1 MKILGF
7 LSLLVAAVSVSLADL
22 PTTRPQEG
30 LRENVPTV
38 HALTKVRIVP
48 RPGEVIESGAV
59 LLRNGLIEAV
69 GTNVPIPEDARIW
82 DLSGLTVYPGF
93 IDAYAHFGKG
103 VESPKRNQ
111 PAHWNTSVH
120 PQRSVLEAV
129 SISGDDVKKRREL
142 GFTTAHL
149 VPSGG
154 IFSGKGAVV
163 QMTAPDAASF
173 VLKRRASQNLAFETL
188 GSTYPKSLMGC
199 LALIRQTLSDAEW
212 YHRYQQVYKQH
223 PNEVRSGDHLAL
235 NALGPAVTRKEPV
248 FFRLGD
254 EADVQRALQIADQY
268 KLRRVLVDSGHGYRQ
283 AKRFRRSGA
292 ELVLSLDFPEAP
304 IVSVPDRALDVSLET
319 MQHWEQAPTNAA
331 VLNERGVSFALSTH
345 RLGSKLNKFWPNV
358 RRAIQHGLDE
368 EAAFEALTIVPAR
381 MLGES
386 ARLGE
391 ISNGRVANLVVTDGN
406 PFREKEAKICQV
418 WVDGHPWHSA
428 LERAEDSPVGTWET
442 AWIGAA
448 GPGRLVVTGSSKKP
462 KVKVG
467 DEGDDVDVDVD
478 VIMAG
483 SDELSFTLPGKHF
496 GIEDGKVRLNAYLNA
511 KTMVGQGVLPDGQ
524 RLSWSAK
531 RQFPGDLK
539 GREQKLLEAI
549 TVDSVAQY
557 PAGAYPGR
565 MSGMTQRKRRVF
577 IENATVWTCGPQ
589 GVLTDT
595 NVIIED
601 GRIIAIGSEVQAPR
615 RSYKID
621 VTGKYVTPGLIDCH
635 SHTAISREVNE
646 GSHAVTCEVR
656 IGDVLDPT
664 DISIYRQLA
673 GGLTTANLLHGSANP
688 MGGQSQ
694 VIKLRWGQ
702 DAEGLKFKGS
712 KPGVKFALGEN
723 VKQSNWGA
731 SSNNRYPQSR
741 MGVKQLMRDTFLA
754 AREYGERK
762 QHHAEQEKAVPFRS
776 DFRLDA
782 VLEILRGGR
791 IVHIHSYRQDEILM
805 FVRLAQEFGFT
816 VGTFQH
822 VLEGYKVAR
831 HLREINAG
839 ASTFS
844 DWWAYKFEVYDA
856 IPYNGA
862 LLQRAGVL
870 TSFNSDDNELA
881 TRMNTEAA
889 KAVKYGGV
897 SPEEALKFVTINP
910 AKQLRIANRV
920 GSLEEGKD
928 ADFAVWSGPPLSTLS
943 RCEQTWIDGVPY
955 FQQSSHTERRDWVE
969 TERRRL
975 IGKILNESK
984 ALKKE
989 DKSKDDKAEE
999 ALSIADRLRLLSPW
1013 GQYQQVDYQSLYH
1026 DGQSL
1031 HTCTGCY
1038 CEFR

>member
-1 MKILGF
+1 MKILSF
-7 LSLLVAAVSVSLADL
+7 LLLLVGTASWSLADL
-22 PTTRPQEG
+22 PAMRPQEG
-30 LRENVPTV
+30 LRENAPNV
-38 HALTKVRIVP
+38 HALTKARLVP
-48 RPGEVIESGAV
+48 RPGEVIESGNILV
-59 LLRNGLIEAV
+59 RNGLIVAI
-69 GTNVPIPEDARIW
+69 GSNVPIPENARIW
-82 DLSGLTVYPGF
+82 DLSGLTIYSGF
-93 IDAYAHFGKG
+93 IDAYAQFGKEL
-103 VESPKRNQ
+103 ESPKQNQ
-111 PAHWNTSVH
+111 PAHWNTEVF
-120 PQRSVLEAV
+120 PQRSVLDAV
-129 SISGDDVKKRREL
+129 TISQDDVKKRREL

-149 VPSGG
+149 VPTGG

-163 QMTAPDAASF
+163 QMTAPEAASF
-173 VLKRRASQNLAFETL
+173 VLKRRASQHLAFVTL

-199 LALIRQTLSDAEW
+199 LALIRQTLSDADW
-212 YHRYQQVYKQH
+212 YRRYKQVYKQH
-223 PNEVRSGDHLAL
+223 PNEIRPGEHVAL
-235 NALGPAVTRKEPV
+235 NALAATVSRKEPV
-248 FFRLGD
+248 FFHLGD
-254 EADVQRALQIADQY
+254 EADVQRALAIADQY

-283 AKRFRRSGA
+283 AKRFRRSGT
-292 ELVLSLDFPEAP
+292 ELVLSIDFPEAP
-304 IVSVPDRALDVSLET
+304 IVSAPDRALDVSLEK

-331 VLNERGVSFALSTH
+331 VLHERGVKFALSTH
-345 RLGSKLNKFWPNV
+345 RLGSKLNEFWPNV

-368 EAAFEALTIVPAR
+368 QAAIEALTSAPAR

-391 ISNGRVANLVVTDGN
+391 ISNGRLANLVVTDGN
-406 PFREKEAKICQV
+406 PFREKEAKIRQV
-418 WVDGHPWHSA
+418 WVDGHPWYSA
-428 LERAEDSPVGTWET
+428 LERAEDSPVGTWEA
-442 AWIGAA
+442 AWTGVIG
-448 GPGRLVVTGSSKKP
+448 PERLAVSGSNEKP

-467 DEGDDVDVDVD
+467 DDGATVDLV
-478 VIMAG
+478 MAG
-483 SDELSFTLPGKHF
+483 SDEFSFTLPSKHF
-496 GIEDGKVRLNAYLNA
+496 GFEEGQVRLNAYLNA
-511 KTMVGQGVLPDGQ
+511 KTMAGQGVLPDGQ

-531 RQFPGDLK
+531 RLLPEDRSAK
-539 GREQKLLEAI
+539 EQKLLEAI
-549 TVDSVAQY
+549 SLNPVDQY
-557 PAGAYPGR
+557 PAGAYPGKLP
-565 MSGMTQRKRRVF
+565 GMNLRKRRVF
-577 IENATVWTCGPQ
+577 IENATIWTCGPR
-589 GVLTDT
+589 GILTNA
-595 NVIIED
+595 NVVIED
-601 GRIIAIGSEVQAPR
+601 GRIIAIGSEVQAPK
-615 RSYKID
+615 RSYTID
-621 VTGKYVTPGLIDCH
+621 GKGKHITPGLVDCH
-635 SHTAISREVNE
+635 SHTAISRGVNE

-694 VIKLRWGQ
+694 VIKLRWGH
-702 DAEGLKFKGS
+702 DAEGLKLRGA

-723 VKQSNWGA
+723 VKQSNWG
-731 SSNNRYPQSR
+731 SRSNNRYPQSR
-741 MGVKQLMRDTFLA
+741 MGVEQLMRDTFLA

-782 VLEILRGGR
+782 VLEILRGER

-862 LLQRAGVL
+862 LLHSAGVI

-910 AKQLRIANRV
+910 AKQLRIANRI

-928 ADFAVWSGPPLSTLS
+928 ADFVVWSGPPLSTLS

-955 FQQSSHTERRDWVE
+955 FQRSSQTKRRQWVE
-969 TERRRL
+969 VERRRL
-975 IGKILNESK
+975 VGKILKESEGSE
-984 ALKKE
+984 KE
-989 DKSKDDKAEE
+989 DKPKDDKAEE
-999 ALSIADRLRLLSPW
+999 TQSIAERLRLLSPW
-1013 GQYQQVDYQSLYH
+1013 GQYQQIDYQSLYH

-1031 HTCTGCY
+1031 HACTGCY

>member
-1 MKILGF
+1 M
-7 LSLLVAAVSVSLADL
+7 AMSLAEL

-30 LRENVPTV
+30 LRENLPNV
-38 HALTKVRIVP
+38 HALTEARIVP
-48 RPGEVIESGAV
+48 RPGEIIESGTV

-69 GTNVPIPEDARIW
+69 GANINIPQEAIIW
-82 DLSGLTVYPGF
+82 DLQGLTVYPGF
-93 IDAYAHFGKG
+93 IDAYAQFGKAI
-103 VESPKRNQ
+103 ELPERNQ
-111 PAHWNTSVH
+111 SAHWNASVS
-120 PQRSVLEAV
+120 PQRSVLDAV
-129 SISGDDVKKRREL
+129 TVSQDDVKKRREL
-142 GFTTAHL
+142 GFTTVHL
-149 VPSGG
+149 VPTGS
-154 IFSGKGAVV
+154 IFSGQGAVV
-163 QMTAPDAASF
+163 QLTEPDASSF
-173 VLKRRASQNLAFETL
+173 VLKRRVSQHLAFLTM
-188 GSTYPKSLMGC
+188 GRIYPKSLMGC

-212 YHRYQQVYKQH
+212 YRRYQQVYKQR
-223 PNEVRSGDHLAL
+223 PNEVRPGEHVAL
-235 NALGPAVTRKEPV
+235 SALWDTVSRREPA

-254 EADVQRALQIADQY
+254 EADVQRALAIADQY

-283 AKRFRRSGA
+283 VKRFRRSGT
-292 ELVLSLDFPEAP
+292 ELVLPMDFPEAP
-304 IVSVPDRALDVSLET
+304 IVSAPDRALDVSLET

-331 VLNERGVSFALSTH
+331 VLHERGVNFAISTH
-345 RLGSKLNKFWPNV
+345 QLGSKLSKFWPNV

-368 EAAFEALTIVPAR
+368 QAAIEALTTAPAR

-391 ISNGRVANLVVTDGN
+391 ISNGRVANLVVTEGN
-406 PFREKEAKICQV
+406 LFREKEAKIRQV

-442 AWIGAA
+442 AWIGAT
-448 GPGRLVVTGSSKKP
+448 GPGRLVVSGSSKKP

-467 DEGDDVDVDVD
+467 EEGDTVDMV
-478 VIMAG
+478 MAG
-483 SDELSFTLPGKHF
+483 RDELSFVLPSKHF
-496 GIEDGKVRLNAYLNA
+496 GFEDGQVRLNAYLNA

-524 RLSWSAK
+524 RLSWSARRLLPEDSTTNEPK
-531 RQFPGDLK
+531 P
-539 GREQKLLEAI
+539 LEAI
-549 TVDSVAQY
+549 SLSPVAQY
-557 PAGAYPGR
+557 PAGAYPGKLPG
-565 MSGMTQRKRRVF
+565 MSLRKRRVF

-589 GVLTDT
+589 GILRNA
-595 NVIIED
+595 NVVIQD
-601 GRIIAIGSEVQAPR
+601 GRIIAVGSGVKAPR
-615 RSYKID
+615 RSYTID
-621 VTGKYVTPGLIDCH
+621 GTGKHVTPGLIDCH
-635 SHTAISREVNE
+635 SHTAISRGVNE

-656 IGDVLDPT
+656 IEDVLDPT
-664 DISIYRQLA
+664 DISLYRQLA

-694 VIKLRWGQ
+694 VIKLRWGH
-702 DAEGLKFKGS
+702 DAEGLKFKGA

-723 VKQSNWGA
+723 VKQSNWG
-731 SSNNRYPQSR
+731 SRSNNRYPQSR
-741 MGVKQLMRDTFLA
+741 MGVEQLMRDTFLE

-762 QHHAEQEKAVPFRS
+762 RRHAEQEKAVPFRT
-776 DFRLDA
+776 DHRLDA
-782 VLEILRGGR
+782 VLEILRGER
-791 IVHIHSYRQDEILM
+791 LVHIHSYRQDEILM

-862 LLQRAGVL
+862 MMQQAGVL

-881 TRMNTEAA
+881 TRMNAEAA

-897 SPEEALKFVTINP
+897 TPEEALKFVTINP
-910 AKQLRIANRV
+910 AKQLRISSRV

-928 ADFAVWSGPPLSTLS
+928 ADFVVWSGPPLSTLS

-955 FQQSSHTERRDWVE
+955 FQQSSQTKRTRWVE
-969 TERRRL
+969 IERRRL
-975 IGKILNESK
+975 ISKIVKESK
-984 ALKKE
+984 GAKKE
-989 DKSKDDKAEE
+989 DKSQEDE
-999 ALSIADRLRLLSPW
+999 ADEKLSIADRLRLLSPW
-1013 GQYQQVDYQSLYH
+1013 GQYQQIDYQGLYH